1 MRNQE
6 FQSRNKGFLFGTR
19 YSLKIQP
26 VKKEEE
32 EEEKKKRKKSDRS
45 RV

>member
-6 FQSRNKGFLFGTR
+6 FQSRNKEFLFGTR

>member
-19 YSLKIQP
+19 YLKIQP
-26 VKKEEE
+26 VKKEEEE